1 MEKHIKVLGVLFIAY
16 HAVGLLI
23 GFFVLS
29 LLSGMGLASHDP
41 EAAGVM
47 VLMGVV
53 AGTAL
58 LVLSLPGIVAGI
70 GLLKR
75 KEWARILALIVGF
88 FNLINIPLGTALGA
102 YTFWVLLQD
111 ETVRIFRSG
120 RPTPAA

>member
-1 MEKHIKVLGVLFIAY
+1 MEKHIKALGVLYIAY
-16 HAVGLLI
+16 HVVGLLL

-29 LLSGMGLASHDP
+29 LLSGMGLASGDA

-47 VLMGVV
+47 VMMGVV
-53 AGTAL
+53 AGTAFV
-58 LVLSLPGIVAGI
+58 VLSLPGIVAGI

-88 FNLINIPLGTALGA
+88 FNLINIPLGTVLGA

-111 ETVRIFRSG
+111 ETVRIFRLPRAG
-120 RPTPAA
+120 GV